1 VAIVRNLTLV
11 ECAPGHPMTTPPT
24 PVLWGTSVS
33 GVVLG
38 HRPVIVERKR
48 FITELMVTA
57 AGVQTKAIDYP
68 PIASAPPPE
77 RRT

>member
-1 VAIVRNLTLV
+1 MAIVRNLTLV
-11 ECAPGHPMTTPPT
+11 ECAPGHPMTTPPASL
-24 PVLWGTSVS
+24 LWGTRVS
-33 GVVLG
+33 GAVLD

-48 FITELMVTA
+48 FVTELMVTA

-68 PIASAPPPE
+68 PIASAPPHE

>member
-1 VAIVRNLTLV
+1 MRNLTLV

-24 PVLWGTSVS
+24 SALWRTGVS
-33 GVVLG
+33 GVAVLG

-48 FITELMVTA
+48 FVTELMVTA
-57 AGVQTKAIDYP
+57 AGVQKTTIDYP
-68 PIASAPPPE
+68 PIASAPPHE